1 MATVRRTISLPPA
14 VAERLDREAERRG
27 MSFSAVVASLAGGR
41 ADTLP
46 YAGLIED
53 DPDLSQK
60 VEEVLARLAG

>member
-1 MATVRRTISLPPA
+1 
-14 VAERLDREAERRG
+14 